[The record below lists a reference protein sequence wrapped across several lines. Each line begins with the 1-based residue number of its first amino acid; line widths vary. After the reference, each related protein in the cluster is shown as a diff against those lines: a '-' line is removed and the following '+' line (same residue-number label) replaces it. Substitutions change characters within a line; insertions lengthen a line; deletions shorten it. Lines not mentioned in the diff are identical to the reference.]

1 MFDCNNIGFPH
12 KEDVFYKHEV
22 RTACWDRKPCGY
34 CHPGSLV
41 IERGYDLPRL
51 NNFAGFVQ

>member
-12 KEDVFYKHEV
+12 KEDVFYKQ
-22 RTACWDRKPCGY
+22 ACWERKLCDF
-34 CHPGSLV
+34 CHAGFPV
-41 IERGYDLPRL
+41 IQLGCNLRRL